1 MNEATLLPSA
11 RSYLDF
17 SGLGE
22 LRGKAQQSQ
31 DSALRETAQQFEA
44 MFIQMMLKS
53 MREAVQKNDPMRSS
67 QQETFE
73 EMYDRELSVQLAKR
87 NTLGVADMIVKS
99 VERNQSGGAEFKP
112 KAEPMA
118 LKTDAKPMAIEGPKA
133 MELVRPPKFT
143 VKPRA
148 VTATGGT
155 GAE

>member
-1 MNEATLLPSA
+1 MSDFDLPKTS
-11 RSYLDF
+11 LDF
-17 SGLGE
+17 AGMGA
-22 LRGKAQQSQ
+22 LRGKAQRHEEK
-31 DSALRETAQQFEA
+31 ATRETATQFEA

-67 QQETFE
+67 QQDTFE

-99 VERNQSGGAEFKP
+99 VERNKSGGAEFKP
-112 KAEPMA
+112 RAEPMQ
-118 LKTDAKPMAIEGPKA
+118 LKPEAKSMAIDGPKA

-148 VTATGGT
+148 VVPTGGT

>member
-1 MNEATLLPSA
+1 MSDFDLPKTS
-11 RSYLDF
+11 LDF
-17 SGLGE
+17 AGMGA
-22 LRGKAQQSQ
+22 LRGKAQRHEEK
-31 DSALRETAQQFEA
+31 ATRETATQFEA

-67 QQETFE
+67 QQDTFE

-99 VERNQSGGAEFKP
+99 VERNTSGGAEFKA

-118 LKTDAKPMAIEGPKA
+118 LKTEARPMAMEGPKA
-133 MELVRPPKFT
+133 MELVRPTKFI

-148 VTATGGT
+148 VMPAPST

>member
-1 MNEATLLPSA
+1 MNDAAPLTSA

-22 LRGKAQQSQ
+22 LRGKAQRND

-67 QQETFE
+67 QQDTFE
-73 EMYDRELSVQLAKR
+73 EMYDRELSMQLAKR
-87 NTLGVADMIVKS
+87 NTLGVADMIVKT
-99 VERNQSGGAEFKP
+99 VERNNAGGAEFKA
-112 KAEPMA
+112 KAEPMQ
-118 LKTDAKPMAIEGPKA
+118 LKPDAQPMAIEGPKA
-133 MELVRPPKFT
+133 MPVIRPEKFT
-143 VKPRA
+143 IKPRA
-148 VTATGGT
+148 VTSTGGT

>member
-1 MNEATLLPSA
+1 MSDFDLPKTS
-11 RSYLDF
+11 LDF
-17 SGLGE
+17 AGMGA
-22 LRGKAQQSQ
+22 LRGKAQRH
-31 DSALRETAQQFEA
+31 DDKATRETATQFEA

>member
-1 MNEATLLPSA
+1 MNDAAPLNSA

-22 LRGKAQQSQ
+22 LRGKAQRND

-67 QQETFE
+67 QQDTFE
-73 EMYDRELSVQLAKR
+73 EMYDRELSMQLAKR
-87 NTLGVADMIVKS
+87 NTLGVADMIVKT
-99 VERNQSGGAEFKP
+99 VERNNAGGAEFKA
-112 KAEPMA
+112 KAEPMQ
-118 LKTDAKPMAIEGPKA
+118 LKPEAQSMAIEGPKA
-133 MELVRPPKFT
+133 MPVIRPEKFT
-143 VKPRA
+143 IKPRA